1 MSAYGVSFSLL
12 FLLILA
18 NVISPNEAST
28 ISQVSVFFFSSI
40 CMFHF
45 FPPKTQLIDLL
56 LFLYVYNFW
65 VCIECLF
72 LDLEANGSLSLESK
86 SEEMVPLMEIKTVM
100 MMNET
105 RRKLNS
111 FQICAVCTCCGG
123 AKGLCLPSP
132 CCYAIN
138 CNIPNKPFGF
148 CSFTPQTC
156 NCLRCHL

>member
-18 NVISPNEAST
+18 NVISPNE
-28 ISQVSVFFFSSI
+28 SSKI
-40 CMFHF
+40 N
-45 FPPKTQLIDLL
+45 Q
-56 LFLYVYNFW
+56 
-65 VCIECLF
+65 
-72 LDLEANGSLSLESK
+72 ANGSLSLESK

-100 MMNET
+100 MVNET

>member
-18 NVISPNEAST
+18 NVISPNE
-28 ISQVSVFFFSSI
+28 SSKI
-40 CMFHF
+40 N
-45 FPPKTQLIDLL
+45 Q
-56 LFLYVYNFW
+56 
-65 VCIECLF
+65 CLF